1 VTEQRRG
8 ASLGISPERGIYC
21 AARRDH
27 NVVITILRRED
38 KMTAVELDSLGIVTE
53 IDGVRSWRFEELLRA
68 GYDDD
73 DAMELAFH
81 TEVDLHW
88 ATGLVR
94 RGCPSSL
101 AVQIAL

>member
-1 VTEQRRG
+1 
-8 ASLGISPERGIYC
+8 
-21 AARRDH
+21 
-27 NVVITILRRED
+27 
-38 KMTAVELDSLGIVTE
+38 MTAVELDSPGAVTE
-53 IDGVRSWRFEELLRA
+53 IDGVRSWRFEVLLRA
-68 GYDDD
+68 GYDEG

-94 RGCPSSL
+94 SGCPSGL